1 MGDLSMLAQ
10 QATFESKRHG
20 GRHLRRSGKPSKG
33 HGPARKLHKH
43 GKKHGK
49 GGKRGCQG
57 GKHHHGGC
65 GKKWIIGGAVAFAGI
80 AATFL
85 GFFKKFAKTVR
96 RYQLI
101 NDLHEQSANLSV
113 TERNKK
119 FQEMK
124 KYPCKWAMRKQMKMM
139 ARCHHQLVERC
150 KHRCNYQPPSAEVNQ
165 AYTQHVRQAPV
176 AQPQQPAEPAPVAR
190 FYAPEERPVVQPQET
205 TYTLDQVKDL
215 LAIERVRMQDV
226 MDSNRMQ

>member
-1 MGDLSMLAQ
+1 MTDPTDMSSSEEDMFAEIPEEHLPAKIEDMDLSMLAQ

-20 GRHLRRSGKPSKG
+20 GRHLSRSSKPTKG

-49 GGKRGCQG
+49 GGKRGCRG
-57 GKHHHGGC
+57 GKGGKRGQGEGRHGKHHGGC

-85 GFFKKFAKTVR
+85 GFFKKFVKTVR

-113 TERNKK
+113 SERNKK

-124 KYPCKWAMRKQMKMM
+124 
-139 ARCHHQLVERC
+139 
-150 KHRCNYQPPSAEVNQ
+150 
-165 AYTQHVRQAPV
+165 
-176 AQPQQPAEPAPVAR
+176 
-190 FYAPEERPVVQPQET
+190 
-205 TYTLDQVKDL
+205 
-215 LAIERVRMQDV
+215 
-226 MDSNRMQ
+226 